1 MAGPADTTAQIKNTT
16 TRYVVFIVLPPL
28 VDGYELLDRAFK
40 LGTNPLK
47 KIRYFTLPEQTT
59 SACAKPSA
67 INQCFRG
74 HFRRRYNWADSGV
87 RRQSIVSSRRD
98 FLKIASF
105 ATACV
110 AARGTVLAAAEEPAL
125 GLIFPPLNYPI
136 PPDAKRLYPAGVRF
150 LGDGV
155 GLSGGM
161 TIDGYE
167 EAIPRLIPAAER
179 LAKQGAERLKIF
191 LQEHGFDVTF
201 AKGLGCERIPE
212 GGATQEILFKLGA
225 DTYAK
230 SKKADALVISCGALR
245 TLDLIVP
252 LEIETKVPV
261 VSSTPHGLMNGVRML
276 GISPRAKG
284 FGMVFEKV

>member
-28 VDGYELLDRAFK
+28 VDGYELIDRSFK
-40 LGTNPLK
+40 LGTNPDK
-47 KIRYFTLPEQTT
+47 KVRYFTLPEQTT

-150 LGDGV
+150 LGNGV
-155 GLSGGM
+155 GLPGGM
-161 TIDGYE
+161 TLESYE
-167 EAIPRLIPAAER
+167 EAIQRAVPAAQA
-179 LAKQGAERLKIF
+179 LAKEGAKAISVFGSSLTFYKGAKFNKELT
-191 LQEHGFDVTF
+191 QQVT
-201 AKGLGCERIPE
+201 
-212 GGATQEILFKLGA
+212 
-225 DTYAK
+225 
-230 SKKADALVISCGALR
+230 
-245 TLDLIVP
+245 
-252 LEIETKVPV
+252 
-261 VSSTPHGLMNGVRML
+261 
-276 GISPRAKG
+276 
-284 FGMVFEKV
+284 